1 MANIISPTRRPPTC
15 RALPRGND
23 DAQAN
28 GPVRNRISGRLTL
41 RGAASPEKLRS
52 NDMTEHS
59 LDMTLSESP
68 GTSIVT
74 RGSAELRLRSV
85 TADDA
90 DLLSRFYDAL
100 APDDMRFRF
109 LSAQPH
115 LSSAQL
121 AAMIGVDHRHRE
133 HLLAFDSET
142 GDLVA
147 SLLIAAD
154 DKFETAEV
162 AIALAPA
169 YKRRGVGWSLLSH
182 AVDLA
187 RKRGLKRLRS
197 IESRANHEAIDVERT
212 LGFKSS
218 PYEGDATLALL
229 EIDLRDTAE

>member
-1 MANIISPTRRPPTC
+1 MIDTSSP
-15 RALPRGND
+15 LS
-23 DAQAN
+23 
-28 GPVRNRISGRLTL
+28 RIAGTLTL
-41 RGAASPEKLRS
+41 RAAAGPDLKRRMH
-52 NDMTEHS
+52 DMTEQS
-59 LDMTLSESP
+59 LDLTLSEAG

-74 RGSAELRLRSV
+74 RGAAELTLRPV

-90 DLLSRFYDAL
+90 DLLTRFYDGL

-121 AAMIGVDHRHRE
+121 AAMTGVDHRHRE
-133 HLLAFDSET
+133 HLLAFESGSGE
-142 GDLVA
+142 LVA

-162 AIALAPA
+162 AIAIAPA
-169 YKRRGVGWSLLSH
+169 YKGRGVGWSLLNH

-187 RKRGLKRLRS
+187 KKRGLKRLRS
-197 IESRANHEAIDVERT
+197 IESRANREAIDVERT

-218 PYEGDATLALL
+218 DYEGDATLALL
-229 EIDLRDTAE
+229 EIDLR